1 MDDTDEIQGEVLRT
15 VKLSEREFTRLSE
28 YIECELGIKMPP
40 GKKTLL
46 ESRLQKRLKLLGFKT
61 FKDYCEFLF
70 SPEGAEHEVVNM
82 IDVVTTNKTDFFREP
97 DHFEFLFQT
106 ALPELVKTFGAGV
119 KKTFIVWSA
128 GCSTGEE
135 PYTLA
140 MILTEFGA
148 RYPGFGFDFL
158 IIGTDISSRVVEAA
172 ARGVYK
178 EDRIEPVPL
187 EMRRKYIL
195 RSKDREKGMVRVAH
209 EIRSR
214 VRFRRLN
221 FMDSDYGFREPIDV
235 LFCRNVFIY
244 FDKETQE
251 TLLRKLVNT
260 LRVGGFFFIGHS
272 ESLSGFDLP
281 LARVAP
287 SVYRK
292 VE

>member
-1 MDDTDEIQGEVLRT
+1 MDDMDEMQGEALRS
-15 VKLSEREFTRLSE
+15 VRLSEREFTRLSE
-28 YIECELGIKMPP
+28 YIESELGIKMPE

-46 ESRLQKRLKLLGFKT
+46 ESRLQKRLRALGYRS
-61 FKDYCEFLF
+61 FKDYCDFLF
-70 SPEGAEHEVVNM
+70 SPKGADVELVNM

-106 ALPELVKTFGAGV
+106 ALPELVKNFGAGV

-135 PYTLA
+135 PYTIA
-140 MILTEFGA
+140 MILSEFGT

-158 IIGTDISSRVVEAA
+158 IIGTDISTRVVEAA

-187 EMRRKYIL
+187 DMRRKYIL
-195 RSKDREKGMVRVAH
+195 RSKDREKGLVRVSS

-260 LRVGGFFFIGHS
+260 LRTGGFLFIGHS

-292 VE
+292 VG